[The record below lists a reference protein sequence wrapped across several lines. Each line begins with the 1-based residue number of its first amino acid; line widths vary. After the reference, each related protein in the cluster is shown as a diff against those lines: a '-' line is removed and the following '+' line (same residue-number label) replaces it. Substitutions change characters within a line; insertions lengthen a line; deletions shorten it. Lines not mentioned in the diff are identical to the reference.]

1 VRSRPGFDIL
11 GVMGDRIKA
20 LMDWWKRTR
29 VARMLARYGVANGAM
44 LSGGIAFSALFS
56 IFAALVIGFSAFM
69 LVIGNNLELRDQV
82 IDTINGAMPMDLIG
96 TEQGQIPPDQLKP
109 SGGTGIAGIVAVLV
123 LLNTATRV
131 PRNLRNAVR
140 AMFGLLAPDVSPVMG
155 KIRDFLG
162 FLGLAISVLLT
173 TALGVAAGTA
183 GEWVLSLVDLEDS
196 TAGRWLLRILGL
208 VVPLVVDMLVF
219 VWVYRVLAGVR
230 PLRRDLWLGAL
241 LAAIGSGVLRYLG
254 TSAVGSVS
262 DNPLF
267 QGSAALGVL
276 LLWVNFLVRIT
287 LMVAA
292 WMANPPARPVVADD
306 WITHADETP
315 NYVTLSDPET
325 LDWQHDPITGQVQP
339 EEPPPPPPYWGGLI
353 GWVRRKWTGA
363 RQA

>member
-1 VRSRPGFDIL
+1 
-11 GVMGDRIKA
+11 MT
-20 LMDWWKRTR
+20 WWQGTR
-29 VARMLARYGVANGAM
+29 LARMLARYGVANGAM

-69 LVIGNNLELRDQV
+69 LVIGENIELRDQV
-82 IDTINGAMPMDLIG
+82 IDTINDAMPTELIG
-96 TEQGQIPPDQLKP
+96 SDQGQISPDQLQP
-109 SGGTGIAGIVAVLV
+109 SGGTGVAGIIAVLV

-131 PRNLRNAVR
+131 PANLRNAVR

-155 KIRDFLG
+155 KVRDFLG

-173 TALGVAAGTA
+173 TVLSVAAGAA
-183 GEWVLSLVDLEDS
+183 GEWVLSLVGLEDS
-196 TAGRWLLRILGL
+196 TGGRWTLTILGVL
-208 VVPLVVDMLVF
+208 VPLIVDMLVF
-219 VWVYRVLAGVR
+219 VWVYRVLAGIR
-230 PLRRDLWLGAL
+230 PPPRELWVGAL
-241 LAAIGSGVLRYLG
+241 LAGIGSGVLRYLG
-254 TSAVGSVS
+254 TAVVGSVS

-292 WMANPPARPVVADD
+292 WMANPPPRPVVADEM
-306 WITHADETP
+306 ITHADETP
-315 NYVTLSDPET
+315 NYVTLSAPET

-353 GWVRRKWTGA
+353 GWTRRKWKGA
-363 RQA
+363 REG

>member
-1 VRSRPGFDIL
+1 
-11 GVMGDRIKA
+11 MGDRIKA
-20 LMDWWKRTR
+20 LMTWWKNTR

-69 LVIGNNLELRDQV
+69 LVIGDNIELRDRV
-82 IDTINGAMPMDLIG
+82 IDTINEAMPMTLIG
-96 TEQGQIPPDQLKP
+96 TEEGQISPDQLQP
-109 SGGTGIAGIVAVLV
+109 SGGTGIAGIIAVLV

-131 PRNLRNAVR
+131 PANLRNAVR
-140 AMFGLLAPDVSPVMG
+140 AMFGLLAPADSPVMG
-155 KIRDFLG
+155 KLRDLLG

-173 TALGVAAGTA
+173 TVLGVAAGTA
-183 GEWVLSLVDLEDS
+183 GEWVLAQVGLEDS
-196 TAGRWLLRILGL
+196 TGGRWLLTILGVL
-208 VVPLVVDMLVF
+208 VPLIVDMLVF

-230 PLRRDLWLGAL
+230 PPRRDLWTGAL
-241 LAAIGSGVLRYLG
+241 LAGIGSGVLRYLG
-254 TSAVGSVS
+254 TTVVGSVS

-292 WMANPPARPVVADD
+292 WMANPPQPPEVDD
-306 WITHADETP
+306 EMITHADETP
-315 NYVTLSDPET
+315 NYITLSVPET
-325 LDWQHDPITGQVQP
+325 LAWQHDPITGQVQP

-353 GWVRRKWTGA
+353 GWVRRKWSGA

>member
-1 VRSRPGFDIL
+1 MRSRPGFDIL

>member
-1 VRSRPGFDIL
+1 
-11 GVMGDRIKA
+11 MGDRIKA
-20 LMDWWKRTR
+20 LMAWWKSTR
-29 VARMLARYGVANGAM
+29 LARALARYGIANGAM

-69 LVIGNNLELRDQV
+69 LVIGDNTELRDQV
-82 IDTINGAMPMDLIG
+82 IATINDSMPMELIG
-96 TEQGQIPPDQLKP
+96 TGKNQISPDQLRP
-109 SGGTGIAGIVAVLV
+109 SSGTGVAGILAVLV

-155 KIRDFLG
+155 KLRDFLG
-162 FLGLAISVLLT
+162 FVGLAISVLLT
-173 TALGVAAGTA
+173 TLLGVAAGTA
-183 GEWVLSLVDLEDS
+183 GEWLLELVGLDGS
-196 TAGRWLLRILGL
+196 TGGRWALWLIGL
-208 VVPLVVDMLVF
+208 VVPLIVDMLVF

-230 PLRRDLWLGAL
+230 PPRRELWLGAL
-241 LAAIGSGVLRYLG
+241 LAAIGSGMLRYLG
-254 TSAVGSVS
+254 TNAVGSVS

-292 WMANPPARPVVADD
+292 WIANPPERPVVDDD
-306 WITHADETP
+306 WITHSDETP
-315 NYVTLSDPET
+315 NYVTMSDPDT
-325 LDWQHDPITGQVQP
+325 LTWQHDPITGQVQA

-353 GWVRRKWTGA
+353 GWVRRKWSGA